1 MNVRPCS
8 TIGERFMSSSQ
19 VPAPANN
26 ATLLALSG
34 GVLVFLGMSTFVLG
48 ALFGV
53 FRLLVGNPTLLL
65 EINEIVVWYSAL
77 PIVIGLMLVFFE
89 LWFFVRPK
97 RAKRTVWFREPP
109 NSKVTAVLTA
119 YNDELSIG
127 AAVKDFLA
135 SEFVNRVLVISNNS
149 SDHTMEEAAAA
160 GAIVHN
166 ETKQG
171 YGACVLRALSEGANY
186 DDTDLVLLCE
196 GDMTFR
202 SADIPKFLFYIGHCD
217 IANGTRIVEQLQ
229 ASGTQIS
236 TFIHY
241 GNLAVGKL
249 LELKYLGESTLS
261 DVGTT
266 YKLCRSESLLKLLP
280 LLDDDINLEF
290 NPYFLEQAIKHGF
303 RVIECPITFYPRIG
317 VSKGGN
323 VSNKIALR
331 VGIRMIIG
339 IIFGWKFIR

>member
-1 MNVRPCS
+1 MAS
-8 TIGERFMSSSQ
+8 RFQ
-19 VPAPANN
+19 APTSN

-34 GVLVFLGMSTFVLG
+34 GLLILFGMSTFVLG

-53 FRLLVGNPTLLL
+53 FRLAVGNPAFLLKL
-65 EINEIVVWYSAL
+65 NEFIVWYSAL
-77 PIVIGLMLVFFE
+77 PVVVGLMLIFIE

-97 RAKRTVWFREPP
+97 RAEKTVWLRETP
-109 NSKVTAVLTA
+109 NVKVTAVLTA

-149 SDHTMEEAAAA
+149 SDRTMEEAAAA
-160 GAIVHN
+160 GAIVYN

-171 YGACVLRALSEGANY
+171 YGACVFRALSEGAKF

-202 SADIPKFLFYIGHCD
+202 SADIPKFLSYIGHGD
-217 IANGTRIVEQLQ
+217 IVNGTRIVEQLQ

-266 YKLCRSESLLKLLP
+266 YKLCRTDSLRNLLP

-303 RVIECPITFYPRIG
+303 RVIECPITFHPRVG

-323 VSNKIALR
+323 VSNKIALG

-339 IIFGWKFIR
+339 IVFGWKFIR

>member
-1 MNVRPCS
+1 M
-8 TIGERFMSSSQ
+8 TSSKFQ
-19 VPAPANN
+19 AATGN

-34 GVLVFLGMSTFVLG
+34 GLLILFGITAFICG

-53 FRLLVGNPTLLL
+53 LRLLVGNPAFLL

-77 PIVIGLMLVFFE
+77 PVVIGLMLVFIE

-97 RAKRTVWFREPP
+97 RAGKTVWFRETP
-109 NSKVTAVLTA
+109 NAKVTAVLTA

-135 SEFVNRVLVISNNS
+135 SEFVSRVLVISNNS
-149 SDHTMEEAAAA
+149 SDGTMEEAAAA

-166 ETKQG
+166 ESKQG
-171 YGACVLRALSEGANY
+171 YGACVFRALSEGAKF

-202 SADIPKFLFYIGHCD
+202 SADIPKFLAYIGHCD
-217 IANGTRIVEQLQ
+217 IVNGTRIVEQLQ

-266 YKLCRSESLLKLLP
+266 YKLCRKESLLRLLP
-280 LLDDDINLEF
+280 LLDDNVNLEF
-290 NPYFLEQAIKHGF
+290 NPYFLEQAIKHKF
-303 RVIECPITFYPRIG
+303 RVIECPITFYPRVG

-323 VSNKIALR
+323 VSNKVALG
-331 VGIRMIIG
+331 VGIRMVIG
-339 IIFGWKFIR
+339 IVFGWRFIR